1 MDNVLDNPVLSS
13 LLGTHRGLAI
23 TAGRVARYPVEVSPF
38 MGLPGDADEADW
50 EQLIALAGDD
60 AIVLVNGPERWPV
73 GIEEVRRFA
82 VLQMVASGEL
92 TVRAAADDVVIER
105 LSGADAAEM
114 LDLAQRT
121 EPGPFGVRTGELG
134 AYYGVR
140 DGEKLVAMAGERMRP
155 AGWTEISGVCT
166 DPAYRGRGLAGV
178 LMERVFRGASERG
191 DRSFLHVFEGNAG
204 AIRLYEA
211 MGFTVRR
218 SVVVSSYRKV
228 GQAGSEGVADAV
240 DRVLADG

>member
-13 LLGTHRGLAI
+13 LVGAHRELAI
-23 TAGRVARYPVEVSPF
+23 AAGRVARYPVEVSPF
-38 MGLPGDADEADW
+38 MGMPADADEADW
-50 EQLIALAGDD
+50 EQLAGLAGDD

-82 VLQMVASGEL
+82 VLQMVASDEL
-92 TVRAAADDVVIER
+92 TFRPADDVVIER
-105 LSGADAAEM
+105 LGAADAVEM

-121 EPGPFGVRTGELG
+121 EPGPFGLRTGELG
-134 AYYGVR
+134 AYYGIR
-140 DGEKLVAMAGERMRP
+140 DGDKLVAMAGERMRP

-178 LMERVFRGASERG
+178 LMERVFRGALERG

-204 AIRLYEA
+204 AIRLYQA
-211 MGFTVRR
+211 MGFTIRR
-218 SVVVSSYRKV
+218 SVVVGSYRKV
-228 GQAGSEGVADAV
+228 A
-240 DRVLADG
+240 